1 MKTRKKALLVAV
13 ETTYGVSPLIST
25 AVLMTISELDGA
37 PYEGDRVERS
47 RLRETFGAQAEINV
61 APFATVTATI
71 PLAGSGTAGTAPN
84 FGMLLRACGL
94 AETVTV
100 GASVSYKPAT
110 DDHESFTVWFVEDGQ
125 LQVVPGVR
133 GTVEFDL
140 AAKALPTMKFSLTG
154 LYKRPEVHATALT
167 QTLTNIVDEIP
178 VNKSNTKNF
187 SVHGHAGCG
196 QSLSINLGNTVA
208 HRHLIGCENVQITDR
223 AVMGSVEVEAPSLAT
238 KNYFELMESHEIVQ
252 LGAITMNHGTV
263 AGNIVEFNLP
273 KTQLSTISRTDS
285 DGIVHYAMDVRALPD
300 VGDDELSIIF
310 K

>member
-13 ETTYGVSPLIST
+13 ETSYGVSPLIST
-25 AVLMTISELDGA
+25 AVLMTISELDSS
-37 PYEGDRVERS
+37 PYEGDRVERT
-47 RLRETFGAQAEINV
+47 RLREQFGAQAEINV

-71 PLAGSGTAGTAPN
+71 PLAGSGAAGTAPN

-94 AETVTV
+94 AETVTPDV
-100 GASVSYKPAT
+100 SVSYQPAT

-133 GTVEFDL
+133 GTAEIDL
-140 AAKALPTMKFSLTG
+140 TVKTLPTMKYTLTG
-154 LYKRPEVHATALT
+154 LYKRPETHATALS
-167 QTLTNIVDEIP
+167 QVLTEIVDEVP
-178 VNKSNTKNF
+178 VNKANTTDF

-223 AVMGSVEVEAPSLAT
+223 AIMGSVEVEAPSLAT

-252 LGAITMNHGTV
+252 LGPITMLHGTKP
-263 AGNIVEFNLP
+263 GNIVEFSLP
-273 KTQLSTISRTDS
+273 KTQLSTISRSDS

-300 VGDDELSIIF
+300 LGDDELVIIF